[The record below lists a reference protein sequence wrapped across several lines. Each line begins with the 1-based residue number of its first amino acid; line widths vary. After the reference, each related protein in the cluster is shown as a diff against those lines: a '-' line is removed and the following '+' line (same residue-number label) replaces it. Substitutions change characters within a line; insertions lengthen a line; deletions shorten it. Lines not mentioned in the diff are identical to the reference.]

1 MKRTEP
7 HEECIL
13 LIDDEPDDAEL
24 TSGALQ
30 TKHAQG
36 SITIARTAEEG
47 ISLVVQQNWTMIFL
61 DYQMPGKTGLEI
73 LPEIRLRAPDA
84 DIIMLTGHEDTE
96 VAIAALRAGAD

>member
-1 MKRTEP
+1 MKKTEL

-30 TKHAQG
+30 AKHAQG

-47 ISLVVQQNWTMIFL
+47 LSWSCS
-61 DYQMPGKTGLEI
+61 KTG
-73 LPEIRLRAPDA
+73 P
-84 DIIMLTGHEDTE
+84 
-96 VAIAALRAGAD
+96 